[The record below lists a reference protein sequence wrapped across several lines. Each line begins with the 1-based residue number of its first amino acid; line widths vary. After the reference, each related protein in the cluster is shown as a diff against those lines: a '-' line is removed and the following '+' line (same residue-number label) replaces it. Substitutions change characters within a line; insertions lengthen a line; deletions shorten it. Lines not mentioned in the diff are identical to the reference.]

1 MPKLQKGAAQEGGKM
16 RRRKESRSGWELIGV
31 ILGEIT
37 AEGKRAKKTRI
48 MKGAYLDWWSFEKYF
63 ARLLEGGFIKEVDD
77 PTVGKIYELT
87 DRGADLKGRLNEV
100 ESILH

>member
-1 MPKLQKGAAQEGGKM
+1 M

-63 ARLLEGGFIKEVDD
+63 TRLLDGGFIKEIDD
-77 PTVGKIYELT
+77 PIVGTFYELT
-87 DRGADLKGRLNEV
+87 DRGKDLRGKLNEV
-100 ESILH
+100 RDILR